1 MTSNPISRLILA
13 GDIGGTNT
21 NLALVR
27 FADRRFEV
35 LHSARFS
42 TKAEKSLIEPMERF
56 LGELRGRGFRDDIET
71 CCISA
76 AGPVR
81 NGAIQLTNAPW
92 CIVAA
97 ELAERFGIHVHLIN
111 DFAAISYAVALI
123 DANDGTQLAR
133 IPHRDGST
141 PSPGEG
147 IALVVG
153 AGTGLGVG
161 YMEKRADSS
170 CVVYPSEGGHC
181 TLPIYDD
188 ASYAFFRWMK
198 ARTGNEP
205 SAELG
210 GVSGQG
216 IGNIFAFLCSDAFDP
231 RSAASYG
238 TEYASL
244 AASPGPAAARIMA
257 KPEQVRP
264 ASIAASRAEDP
275 RCALAMEIFCN
286 FYARVVSSLAA
297 AFYPSAGVYLAG
309 GISSKNEAF
318 LLEGQRFMRSFE
330 LNSEPHLREF
340 LSSVPV
346 MIVRDYSISLIG
358 AANAAIQLE
367 RRHG

>member
-1 MTSNPISRLILA
+1 MKGNSMDRLILA

-27 FADRRFEV
+27 SAGRRFEV

-42 TKAEKSLIEPMERF
+42 TKAETSLVAPMERF
-56 LGELRGRGFRDDIET
+56 LETLRERGFGDAIET

-76 AGPVR
+76 AGPVKDD
-81 NGAIQLTNAPW
+81 AIQLTNAPW
-92 CIVAA
+92 GIAA
-97 ELAERFGIHVHLIN
+97 TELAARFGMRVYLIN
-111 DFAAISYAVALI
+111 DFTAISYAVALI
-123 DANDGTQLAR
+123 DADDEAQLAH
-133 IPHRDGST
+133 IPHCDGST
-141 PSPGEG
+141 PYPGEG

-161 YMEKRADSS
+161 YMEKRADGS

-181 TLPIYDD
+181 TLPCYDD
-188 ASYAFFRWMK
+188 ASYAFLRWMK
-198 ARTGNEP
+198 RRTGYEP
-205 SAELG
+205 SAEL

-231 RSAASYG
+231 ESAAAYG
-238 TEYASL
+238 KEYAGL
-244 AASPGPAAARIMA
+244 DASPGPAAARIMA
-257 KPEQVRP
+257 EPELVRP
-264 ASIAASRAEDP
+264 AAIASSRADDL

-318 LLEGQRFMRSFE
+318 LLEGRRFMKAFE
-330 LNSEPHLREF
+330 LNSESHLRDF
-340 LSSVPV
+340 LAGVPV

>member
-1 MTSNPISRLILA
+1 MTGNFTECLILA

-27 FADRRFEV
+27 HDGRRFEV

-42 TKAEKSLIEPMERF
+42 TKAETSLVAPMGRF
-56 LGELRGRGFRDDIET
+56 LEDLRERGLRAGIET

-76 AGPVR
+76 AGPVKD
-81 NGAIQLTNAPW
+81 GAIQLTNAPW
-92 CIVAA
+92 GIVAS
-97 ELAERFGIHVHLIN
+97 ELAERFGMRVHLIN
-111 DFAAISYAVALI
+111 DFTAISYAAALI
-123 DANDGTQLAR
+123 EADDVAQLAH

-141 PSPGEG
+141 PRPSEG

-161 YMEKRADSS
+161 YMEKRADGS

-181 TLPIYDD
+181 TLPCYDD
-188 ASYAFFRWMK
+188 ASYAFHRWMK
-198 ARTGNEP
+198 GRIGCEP
-205 SAELG
+205 SAEL

-216 IGNIFAFLCSDAFDP
+216 IGNIFAFLCSGDFNP
-231 RSAASYG
+231 KSAAAYG
-238 TEYASL
+238 PEYAGL
-244 AASPGPAAARIMA
+244 EASPGPIAAGIMA
-257 KPEQVRP
+257 EPELSRP

-286 FYARVVSSLAA
+286 FYARVVSSLAT
-297 AFYPSAGVYLAG
+297 AFYPSAGIYLAG

-318 LLEGQRFMRSFE
+318 LLEGRRFMNAFE
-330 LNSEPHLREF
+330 LNSEPHLRAF
-340 LSSVPV
+340 LSKVPV

-358 AANAAIQLE
+358 AANAAVQLE